1 MKRTFGARVYDFYS
15 RLESPRVPRG
25 VAVMNPYASP
35 RTRKYARAFLSKYF
49 DDDRARTLILGINPG
64 RFGAGITGVT
74 FVDPIGLAR
83 DHGIRHDLAEH
94 PELSAT
100 FIALVVERL
109 GGPKE
114 FYRRFFLSAVSPLGF
129 TRGGLN
135 LNYYDDRRLQRAV
148 TPFIVE
154 TIERQLELGGRRDRA
169 IVLGRGKNAAF
180 FKALNETHR
189 WFESIDVLDHPRFI
203 MQYRRK
209 KLAQFLGEYERTL
222 GADPRLVA
230 RRLND

>member
-100 FIALVVERL
+100 FIALVVELL

-114 FYRRFFLSAVSPLGF
+114 FYRRFFLSAVSPLG
-129 TRGGLN
+129 RWV
-135 LNYYDDRRLQRAV
+135 R
-148 TPFIVE
+148 I
-154 TIERQLELGGRRDRA
+154 RD
-169 IVLGRGKNAAF
+169 
-180 FKALNETHR
+180 
-189 WFESIDVLDHPRFI
+189 
-203 MQYRRK
+203 
-209 KLAQFLGEYERTL
+209 
-222 GADPRLVA
+222 
-230 RRLND
+230 